1 MASALSV
8 LEKAPA
14 KRLSRV
20 RFCIPHLP
28 LVLERVSP
36 EAVAAILESHRSA
49 FQHLHDELAE
59 FFRKADYRFRD
70 EPRGSEQTAW
80 LRAADTLAGYWLSD

>member
-36 EAVAAILESHRSA
+36 EVAIAILESQRST
-49 FQHLHDELAE
+49 FRCLHAELSE
-59 FFRKADYRFRD
+59 FFRKAEYRFRD